1 MSGEVESISLS
12 GLQSDIKST
21 LSERFSEPIWVHAEL
36 HEVNIQRNEHCY
48 LQLIEK
54 KDGKVVASVRAT
66 IWNFTFRMLKPY
78 FESSTGYAF
87 ESGIKVALKV
97 SVEYHEIYGFSLN
110 VRDINPAYTIGEAAL
125 ERRRILA
132 QLEADGVLE
141 MNAQLPMPRVL
152 QRIAVISSS
161 TAAGWGD
168 WLNHITQNAHQYHFE
183 YQLFE
188 AHMQGDKTSSSII
201 AALDQI
207 YQNEQDFDAVVL
219 IRGGGSKLDLAAFDQ
234 YELALNLAQFPLPIL
249 TGIGHERD
257 ESVADL
263 VAHTA
268 FKTPTAVAN
277 FLIDRMQQFE
287 LEMIR
292 FGTQIAQNFKM
303 VLSEYQ
309 ELLQDSVSDLQFYT
323 VRQTQLQQHDLEKK
337 FIQLKFLA
345 QNKPQQAQNELNKL
359 GHFIK
364 ISIPNRLVKQSESLN
379 RAHSKIRQ
387 QSKQLIHSHEKSML
401 QFEQLIKA
409 YHHQRILNK
418 GYAIVR
424 QDGSILHSVNDFK
437 PESQLQIQVRDGYI
451 DIKI

>member
-12 GLQSDIKST
+12 GLQSDIKSA

-141 MNAQLPMPRVL
+141 MNAQLPLPRVL

-207 YQNEQDFDAVVL
+207 YQNELDFDAVVL

-309 ELLQDSVSDLQFYT
+309 ELLQDSLSDLQFYT
-323 VRQTQLQQHDLEKK
+323 LRQTQLQHHDLEKIL
-337 FIQLKFLA
+337 IQLRFLT
-345 QNKPQQAQNELNKL
+345 QNKPQQAQNQLNKISQ
-359 GHFIK
+359 FFK
-364 ISIPNRLVKQSESLN
+364 ISIPNRILNQSESLN
-379 RAHSKIRQ
+379 RTHAKIRQ
-387 QSKQLIHSHEKSML
+387 QSSQLIHSHEKSML

-409 YHHQRILNK
+409 YHPQHILNK

-424 QDGSILHSVNDFK
+424 QDGTILHSVKDFNSK
-437 PESQLQIQVRDGYI
+437 SKLQIQVKDGII
-451 DIKI
+451 DL